1 MIDLK
6 QMSVLI
12 VDDMENMCKSIRG
25 MLKVLDYGSKF
36 RFAFN
41 GAEAWAILQK
51 EPVDLAIV
59 DWNMPTMTGVELLGH
74 IRDDKTMRDMPVVM

>member
-36 RFAFN
+36 SFAFN
-41 GAEAWAILQK
+41 GAEA
-51 EPVDLAIV
+51 
-59 DWNMPTMTGVELLGH
+59 
-74 IRDDKTMRDMPVVM
+74 